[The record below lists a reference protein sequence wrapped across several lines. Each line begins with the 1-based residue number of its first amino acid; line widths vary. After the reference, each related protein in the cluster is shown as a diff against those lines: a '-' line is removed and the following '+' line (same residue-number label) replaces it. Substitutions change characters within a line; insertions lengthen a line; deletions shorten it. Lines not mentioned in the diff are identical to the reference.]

1 MRVPSTAPSPPHRY
15 IPHAFGRS
23 KAPLLT
29 LADIDAKKV
38 MLNVIGD
45 VGAAVANEKA
55 SKGKSTRIACMH
67 E

>member
-1 MRVPSTAPSPPHRY
+1 
-15 IPHAFGRS
+15 
-23 KAPLLT
+23 